1 MTHPLYVPV
10 IDAKGRR
17 YPSIRACARAYGVH
31 RRTVAYHLDT
41 YGNLERLGM
50 GKARINPQHRAKPM
64 NLGAYTWSSRT
75 AAAKDLN
82 LDATT
87 LFRWTRPS
95 ATPEMRE
102 KLIHAL
108 MAFEARQRTAA

>member
-50 GKARINPQHRAKPM
+50 GQVRINPPSRAKQVK
-64 NLGAYTWSSRT
+64 LGANTWPSR
-75 AAAKDLN
+75 AAAA
-82 LDATT
+82 DAMNISAKT
-87 LFRWTRPS
+87 LLRWTRPN

-102 KLIHAL
+102 KLFHAL
-108 MAFEARQRTAA
+108 MAYDARQRTAA

>member
-50 GKARINPQHRAKPM
+50 GPVRINPQNRAKQIKI
-64 NLGAYTWSSRT
+64 GAHTWPSRT

-82 LDATT
+82 VHAATVH
-87 LFRWTRPS
+87 RWTRPN

-102 KLIHAL
+102 KLFHAL